1 MRYAKNSEYDTP
13 GWRMLNFVHTFGAT
27 KNEFNDKGG
36 SLTPSVLCAGTT
48 EGTYAEA
55 PCISVWYNHI
65 GKKIL

>member
-1 MRYAKNSEYDTP
+1 
-13 GWRMLNFVHTFGAT
+13 MLNFVHTFGAT

-48 EGTYAEA
+48 EGTYAVA